1 MVYHT
6 RPAGNLAY
14 SQYLKL
20 LVAWLE
26 MKIQEMTFT
35 LSKGTH
41 RLCVDVGQ
49 AANKSPLLLA
59 SSENPI
65 REIGAEAY
73 SRQSRPTLA
82 AQFICRGRKA
92 KATSPFSPHVLVVLT
107 FSFPAPGYHLGHQTC
122 WCLHGSRRQCPSK
135 ARRTSNEKMSENS

>member
-26 MKIQEMTFT
+26 MTIQEMTFT

-49 AANKSPLLLA
+49 AANKSSLLLA

-65 REIGAEAY
+65 REIGAKTIEAY
-73 SRQSRPTLA
+73 FGGTVHLQRPKGKGHVSFLA
-82 AQFICRGRKA
+82 ACVGGLDVFISGA
-92 KATSPFSPHVLVVLT
+92 GVSSWTSDVLV
-107 FSFPAPGYHLGHQTC
+107 PAWFATTVSKQSQTDEQREDVGKF
-122 WCLHGSRRQCPSK
+122 L
-135 ARRTSNEKMSENS
+135 MI